1 MDFQRDQNEQSYP
14 QSLHHKRRTTS
25 QHLLRLVWPGL
36 FSAGLHRRC
45 IRRVSDTCRLTGV
58 RLHSSLRAHVPEG
71 VESAPTFQERWE
83 ETSGEVVLL
92 FLMIRLLLLVLRI
105 FAGKRQ
111 EVRLCC

>member
-1 MDFQRDQNEQSYP
+1 MLLMLMIKLLLLLLL
-14 QSLHHKRRTTS
+14 LHE
-25 QHLLRLVWPGL
+25 LVFVVFAKTL
-36 FSAGLHRRC
+36 K
-45 IRRVSDTCRLTGV
+45 
-58 RLHSSLRAHVPEG
+58 
-71 VESAPTFQERWE
+71 ERWE